1 MNYVGQIAGTVFGTV
16 KELYRGLNP
25 ATLTGCIDVI
35 VVRQPDGSF
44 NCSPFHVRFGKLRV
58 LHSSEKVLDIEI
70 NGEPVNLHMKLGD
83 NGEAFFVEESEE
95 QKETIPSSLCTSPI
109 PSEKNS
115 DPAARSSN
123 LHGNHE
129 GLGLDAALRRKG
141 WRKKKPKKRE
151 SSTDS
156 TSEEEGPESERS
168 LDEKRKLFTSN
179 NSTYYSF
186 AEVQNEEA
194 ETSQPQEA
202 YPYSDGELFPL
213 LSLSPNSSTAPK
225 SDSELELRNPELP
238 CDCDSHMQWSWGRLP
253 EINRSDRVDAT
264 KPGVSISTT
273 ATVTT
278 NTTTSTTSTTTTI
291 SLSEET
297 HFVAITAGME
307 SVLDMVEP
315 DDASHAPVAPIIK
328 PVPVF
333 ATENGFPSTEE
344 HSTSIQVICSDLE
357 TIPSLPEDIQGIK
370 TSIVYEGTKEII
382 EQTEN
387 QNLEVSSALGNKE
400 PCGSPELKQERQS
413 SMKRSPHLGPSDVY
427 LEDLSNLDAEQLALY
442 FPKSDAELSGQAQTD
457 PGSSSHAPGLGGAPV
472 DCSSNN
478 LLEPTACSQT
488 PCILLSVCGGLGD
501 DGELSHV
508 ERFMKHIVSYQE
520 FAENPAILED
530 PNLVIQ
536 IHKKYYNWAVAAP
549 MLLSLQAFQKSLPKS
564 TIDKLM
570 KEKMPKKGGR
580 WWFSWRRRELSNEE
594 ESSMQKR
601 TTVGKHQG
609 DSSLQGQEDDSSSD
623 ESISSGQEDTNVPD
637 AITQKFLPTYK
648 KSLRLSSDQIKSLNL
663 KDGPNEV
670 VFSITTQYQGT
681 CRCEATIYLW
691 NWYDHVVISDI
702 DGTITRSDALGHILP
717 HLGKDWTHQGIAK
730 LFHKIHLNGYKF
742 LYCSARAIG
751 MAHITKGYLDC
762 VNDQG
767 WVLPKG
773 PILLAPSSLFSAFH
787 REVIEK
793 KPEVFK
799 IACLMDIRNLFGPS
813 RKPFHAAFGN
823 RLTDVYA
830 YKEVE
835 LPECR
840 IFTVN
845 PKGELTQEIIKNHK
859 STYDRLC
866 EMVELL
872 FPPVGEDVNISL
884 ECPEFSQFSHWRT
897 PLPPVDL
904 EDFL

>member
-58 LHSSEKVLDIEI
+58 LHSSEKVVDIEI

-129 GLGLDAALRRKG
+129 GLGLDAALRRKR

-156 TSEEEGPESERS
+156 TSEEEGLESERS

-273 ATVTT
+273 ATVTP

-291 SLSEET
+291 SLGEET

-357 TIPSLPEDIQGIK
+357 AIPSLPEDIQGIK

-400 PCGSPELKQERQS
+400 PCGGPELKQERQS

-442 FPKSDAELSGQAQTD
+442 FPK
-457 PGSSSHAPGLGGAPV
+457 
-472 DCSSNN
+472 
-478 LLEPTACSQT
+478 
-488 PCILLSVCGGLGD
+488 
-501 DGELSHV
+501 
-508 ERFMKHIVSYQE
+508 R
-520 FAENPAILED
+520 
-530 PNLVIQ
+530 
-536 IHKKYYNWAVAAP
+536 YYNWAVAAP
-549 MLLSLQAFQKSLPKS
+549 MLLSLQAFQKNLPKS

-601 TTVGKHQG
+601 PTVGKHQG

>member
-442 FPKSDAELSGQAQTD
+442 FPK
-457 PGSSSHAPGLGGAPV
+457 
-472 DCSSNN
+472 
-478 LLEPTACSQT
+478 
-488 PCILLSVCGGLGD
+488 
-501 DGELSHV
+501 
-508 ERFMKHIVSYQE
+508 R
-520 FAENPAILED
+520 
-530 PNLVIQ
+530 
-536 IHKKYYNWAVAAP
+536 YYNWAVAAP